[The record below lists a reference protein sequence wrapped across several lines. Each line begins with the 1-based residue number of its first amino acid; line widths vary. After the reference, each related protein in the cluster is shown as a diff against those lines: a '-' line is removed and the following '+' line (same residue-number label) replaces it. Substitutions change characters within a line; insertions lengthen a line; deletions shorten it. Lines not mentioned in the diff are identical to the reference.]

1 MSKEKETPESV
12 TLGAGAPGDPARM
25 EAPPAAPVVLEGV
38 AYEKSDISVSPIL
51 RVSAILAVVTVLSA
65 AAAFGV
71 FHFLGGYEAKGD
83 PPTPPLS
90 RAARRQFPEPR
101 LQTGPVQDL
110 GTIQEQERRHLGSAG
125 WVDEATGV
133 ARIPIDDA
141 ISLAAE
147 RMGAE
152 QPLPLG
158 PIAAPVPSPMPTAPA
173 SPAGPR
179 PTAEPPR

>member
-1 MSKEKETPESV
+1 MSSEKENV
-12 TLGAGAPGDPARM
+12 T
-25 EAPPAAPVVLEGV
+25 EGV
-38 AYEKSDISVSPIL
+38 AYEKADVSVAPIL
-51 RVSAILAVVTVLSA
+51 RISAILAAVTVLSA

-71 FHFLGGYEAKGD
+71 FHFLGGYEKKGD

-110 GTIQEQERRHLGSAG
+110 GAIRDEERRHLAGAG
-125 WVDEATGV
+125 WVDEAAGV

-141 ISLAAE
+141 ITLAAQ

-158 PIAAPVPSPMPTAPA
+158 KVAAPVPSPGASPTPSAPA
-173 SPAGPR
+173 PPAPPPGHVP
-179 PTAEPPR
+179 EPPR